1 MDKLFTA
8 NVLMEPLKKF
18 ISKIAGFLPS
28 LFIGIIIIIIG
39 FLLAS
44 ILRAII
50 SRLSRF
56 LKMDRL
62 SEKVGLTQVLQKGG
76 IKEPASWLVGN
87 AVYWLVLISFV
98 IMGLDALKIPAVEY
112 LLQEFWFYV
121 PNVIAAV
128 IILIAGYLLGNF
140 LARAVLIAAVNAG
153 IAVSGLIGKF
163 VKFTVFIMAATMA
176 LELLGIGEAT
186 VIIAFAVV
194 FGGVVLAL
202 AIAFGLGGRDAAK
215 HYIDKM
221 LKDKSEEDDISHI

>member
-44 ILRAII
+44 ILRAVI

-98 IMGLDALKIPAVEY
+98 IMGLDALKIPAVEN

-128 IILIAGYLLGNF
+128 IILLAGYLLGNF
-140 LARAVLIAAVNAG
+140 LARAGLIAAVNAG
-153 IAVSGLIGKF
+153 IAVSGLLGKF

-186 VIIAFAVV
+186 VLIAFAVV

-202 AIAFGLGGRDAAK
+202 SIAFGLGGRDAAK